1 MPRLSV
7 LVPAYQAAKTLGAA
21 LRSTLRALPNDAE
34 IVVLDDGS
42 TDATA
47 EVANSTG
54 DRRVR
59 VISRPNAGVAVTL
72 NDLLEATDSE
82 LIARMD
88 ADDIVLPG
96 RFSRQLRAL
105 ADADA
110 VFTTVVT
117 WGSRVPGVP
126 RPSSIEPSS
135 FALHLLLT
143 NPVAHSTLLARRSAI
158 TAVGG
163 YRPLPTEDYDL
174 WLRMAADGARLR
186 RLALPGLAY
195 RMHPAQ
201 VTASAQWRRDSW
213 LNPQLG
219 QAYSQLAEQLI
230 GAPATRIT
238 TLAVADELS
247 LAQRRD
253 RVAAFSERFSAAL
266 AEQPPAAQRAL
277 RRKLAERRA
286 WLDARLEQESVAA

>member
-7 LVPAYQAAKTLGAA
+7 LVPAYQAAETLGTA

-47 EVANSTG
+47 EVASSTG

-59 VISRPNAGVAVTL
+59 VTSRPNAGVAVTL

-82 LIARMD
+82 LVARMD

-117 WGSRVPGVP
+117 WGSGAPGVP
-126 RPSSIEPSS
+126 RPSSIVPSS

-195 RMHPAQ
+195 RVHPTQ

-219 QAYSQLAEQLI
+219 QAYSQLAEQVI
-230 GAPATRIT
+230 GAPATRIS
-238 TLAVADELS
+238 TLAIADELS
-247 LAQRRD
+247 PAQRRD